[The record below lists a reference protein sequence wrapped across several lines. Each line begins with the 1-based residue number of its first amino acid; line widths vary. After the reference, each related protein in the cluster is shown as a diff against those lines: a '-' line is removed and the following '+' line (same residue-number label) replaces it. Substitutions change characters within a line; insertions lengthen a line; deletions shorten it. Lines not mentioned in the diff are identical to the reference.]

1 MLGYERRIKKE
12 RTMYNLVIPS
22 DYQSNMT
29 IRETEKAI
37 KFVKDSFQR
46 NLIKNFGFERVSAPL
61 FVKSNTGVNDD
72 LNGVERAVRF
82 DIKEQGGIEAEIVH
96 SLAKWK
102 RIALKRYGFRS
113 GEGIYTDMNAIRRDD
128 KCDNQHS
135 IYVDQW
141 DWEMVI
147 SKEQRNLDFLK
158 MIVQRIVGAICDTL
172 DETKKAFASVDLNLK
187 REVTFVTTQEAL
199 DRYPD
204 LDSHGRESVLA
215 KEYGT
220 IFLMQIGGALSNGK
234 PHDGR
239 APDYD
244 DWSLNG
250 DIIFYDEVL
259 GESIEISSM
268 GIRVDAKSMAEQLK
282 IAGCESRL
290 QNQFHK
296 DVIEGNLPLTIGG
309 GIGQSR
315 LCMLILQKAHI
326 GEVQSSLWPDDM
338 HEKCDK
344 AGINLL

>member
-1 MLGYERRIKKE
+1 
-12 RTMYNLVIPS
+12 MYKLKIPD
-22 DYQSNMT
+22 DYKPKQT

-37 KFVKDSFQR
+37 KYVKDAFQR

-61 FVKSNTGVNDD
+61 FVKSKTGVNDD

-82 DIKEQGGIEAEIVH
+82 DILEQPGVEAEIVH

-128 KCDNQHS
+128 MCDNQHS

-147 SKEQRNLDFLK
+147 SKEQRNTDFLK
-158 MIVQRIVGAICDTL
+158 MIVSRIVGAIVDTL
-172 DETKKAFASVDLNLK
+172 EETKKVFPCIDLTLK

-204 LDSHGRESVLA
+204 LNSHGRESALA
-215 KEYGT
+215 REYGT
-220 IFLMQIGGALSNGK
+220 IFLMNIGGPLSNGK

-259 GESIEISSM
+259 KESIEISSM
-268 GIRVDAKSMAEQLK
+268 GIRVDSESLVKQLEA
-282 IAGCESRL
+282 AGATDRL
-290 QNQFHK
+290 ANQYHK
-296 DVIEGNLPLTIGG
+296 DVANGNLPLTIGG

-315 LCMLILQKAHI
+315 LCMLLLQKAHI
-326 GEVQSSLWPDDM
+326 GEVQSSLWPDEM
-338 HEKCDK
+338 HEKCDQ

>member
-1 MLGYERRIKKE
+1 MYSLTIPEGYKSK
-12 RTMYNLVIPS
+12 MSV
-22 DYQSNMT
+22 
-29 IRETEKAI
+29 RETEKAI
-37 KFVKDSFQR
+37 KFVKDAFQR
-46 NLIKNFGFERVSAPL
+46 NFVRNFGFERVSAPL
-61 FVKSNTGVNDD
+61 FVKSKTGVNDD

-82 DIKEQGGIEAEIVH
+82 DVLEQDGVEAEIVH

-102 RIALKRYGFRS
+102 RLALKRYGFRN
-113 GEGIYTDMNAIRRDD
+113 GEGLYTDMNAIRRDD

-147 SKEQRNLDFLK
+147 SKEQRNANFLK
-158 MIVQRIVGAICDTL
+158 MIVSRIVCAICDTL
-172 DETKKAFASVDLNLK
+172 EETKKAFPVIDLNLK
-187 REVTFVTTQEAL
+187 RDVTFITTQEAY

-204 LDSHGRESVLA
+204 LDSHQRESALA

-220 IFLMQIGGALSNGK
+220 IFLTEIGGALANGQR
-234 PHDGR
+234 HDGR

-250 DIIFYDEVL
+250 DIIFYDDVL
-259 GESIEISSM
+259 DESIEISSM
-268 GIRVDAKSMAEQLK
+268 GIRVDADSLAKQLE
-282 IAGCESRL
+282 IAGATDRL
-290 QNQFHK
+290 VNAYHK
-296 DVIEGNLPLTIGG
+296 QILSGELPLTIGG

-326 GEVQSSLWPDDM
+326 GEVQSSLWPDKM
-338 HEKCDK
+338 HDQCDQ